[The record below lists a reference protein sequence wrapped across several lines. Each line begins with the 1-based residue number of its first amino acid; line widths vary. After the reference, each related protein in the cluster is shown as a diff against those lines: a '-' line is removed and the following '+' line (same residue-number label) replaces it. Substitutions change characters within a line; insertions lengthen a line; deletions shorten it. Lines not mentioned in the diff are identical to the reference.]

1 MKKGDIIQ
9 LWLDAEEE
17 NRNGNHL
24 MVLLIKERFSNEFT
38 KLTLDDKKYVTE
50 YLEDV
55 AG

>member
-1 MKKGDIIQ
+1 MNKDEIVQ

-17 NRNGNHL
+17 NRNGNDEKCL
-24 MVLLIKERFSNEFT
+24 EMKEQFSNEFS
-38 KLTLDDKKYVTE
+38 KLDLDDKKYVTE